1 MSSCYSF
8 KVRAVWGLLCRGHLN
23 FYDVV
28 LHWIFRL
35 PRPVVFVNC
44 FFIVCVYCN
53 SFTDDRFVMKQMS
66 KQELQCFLEFA
77 PHYFRY
83 VNKALDEQVCV
94 HVTGCH
100 YKCQAHT
107 WNTYPLTPQPI
118 RFNLQPFAPK
128 VSLRR
133 KEKSSSLLSNFL
145 EVMGSFLEKRHGLIP
160 NLMEM
165 LLKNLFANIWTLP
178 FNFFIRTRRE
188 GMNRIKYE
196 GSQHQRRGC
205 VQWGIQGRGP
215 GGLPPPY
222 FLTTLRPEGLKK
234 FFFLRPGPPL
244 FISGSGW
251 PGYPVIW
258 RCGSP
263 KDGDLYKGGSRGG
276 ARGVVPPYFL
286 TRVRPEGRKKFL
298 FLRPGPSL
306 FTSGS
311 EWPGCPVIWR
321 CGSATGVGVIKPL
334 SKRSSWDV
342 LVPKSVM
349 FRVCKTKP
357 FSPA

>member
-1 MSSCYSF
+1 M
-8 KVRAVWGLLCRGHLN
+8 RRGHLN

-28 LHWIFRL
+28 LHWMFRL

-83 VNKALDEQVCV
+83 VNKALDEQVCD

-100 YKCQAHT
+100 YKCQPHT
-107 WNTYPLTPQPI
+107 WNTYPLTPLPI

-178 FNFFIRTRRE
+178 FTFFTRTRRE
-188 GMNRIKYE
+188 GINRIKYE
-196 GSQHQRRGC
+196 GSQHQRRDVYSGGSRGGARGGC
-205 VQWGIQGRGP
+205 P
-215 GGLPPPY
+215 TY
-222 FLTTLRPEGLKK
+222 FLTTLRPEGWKK
-234 FFFLRPGPPL
+234 FFFLRPPPPPL
-244 FISGSGW
+244 YLRVWMTGLPRYLKVWIHW
-251 PGYPVIW
+251 CRDYQT
-258 RCGSP
+258 
-263 KDGDLYKGGSRGG
+263 
-276 ARGVVPPYFL
+276 VVP
-286 TRVRPEGRKKFL
+286 KKI
-298 FLRPGPSL
+298 LRRLS
-306 FTSGS
+306 TK
-311 EWPGCPVIWR
+311 
-321 CGSATGVGVIKPL
+321 VG
-334 SKRSSWDV
+334 DV
-342 LVPKSVM
+342 QG
-349 FRVCKTKP
+349 F
-357 FSPA
+357 

>member
-1 MSSCYSF
+1 M
-8 KVRAVWGLLCRGHLN
+8 CRGYLN

-28 LHWIFRL
+28 LHWMFRL
-35 PRPVVFVNC
+35 PRPVVFINC

-53 SFTDDRFVMKQMS
+53 SFPDDRFVMKQMS

-83 VNKALDEQVCV
+83 VNKALDEQVCD

-128 VSLRR
+128 FSLRR
-133 KEKSSSLLSNFL
+133 KEKSLSLLLSFL

-178 FNFFIRTRRE
+178 FNFFTRTRRE

-196 GSQHQRRGC
+196 GSQHQRRDVYSGGSRGGARGGC
-205 VQWGIQGRGP
+205 
-215 GGLPPPY
+215 PPY
-222 FLTTLRPEGLKK
+222 FLTTRTEARRVEKV
-234 FFFLRPGPPL
+234 FFLRPGPPL

-251 PGYPVIW
+251 PGLPRYLKVWIVHW
-258 RCGSP
+258 C
-263 KDGDLYKGGSRGG
+263 RGYQT
-276 ARGVVPPYFL
+276 VVPKTFL
-286 TRVRPEGRKKFL
+286 
-298 FLRPGPSL
+298 
-306 FTSGS
+306 
-311 EWPGCPVIWR
+311 WR
-321 CGSATGVGVIKPL
+321 LGTKVG
-334 SKRSSWDV
+334 DV
-342 LVPKSVM
+342 WG
-349 FRVCKTKP
+349 F
-357 FSPA
+357 

>member
-8 KVRAVWGLLCRGHLN
+8 KVRAVWGLMRRGHLN

-28 LHWIFRL
+28 LHWMFRL

-83 VNKALDEQVCV
+83 VNKALDEQVCD

-100 YKCQAHT
+100 YKWQDHT
-107 WNTYPLTPQPI
+107 WNTYSLTPQPI

-133 KEKSSSLLSNFL
+133 KEKSLSLLSNFL

-165 LLKNLFANIWTLP
+165 LLKNFMQTFEL
-178 FNFFIRTRRE
+178 
-188 GMNRIKYE
+188 Y
-196 GSQHQRRGC
+196 H
-205 VQWGIQGRGP
+205 
-215 GGLPPPY
+215 
-222 FLTTLRPEGLKK
+222 LTFYKK
-234 FFFLRPGPPL
+234 
-244 FISGSGW
+244 
-251 PGYPVIW
+251 
-258 RCGSP
+258 
-263 KDGDLYKGGSRGG
+263 
-276 ARGVVPPYFL
+276 
-286 TRVRPEGRKKFL
+286 
-298 FLRPGPSL
+298 
-306 FTSGS
+306 
-311 EWPGCPVIWR
+311 
-321 CGSATGVGVIKPL
+321 
-334 SKRSSWDV
+334 
-342 LVPKSVM
+342 
-349 FRVCKTKP
+349 
-357 FSPA
+357 

>member
-83 VNKALDEQVCV
+83 VNKALDEQVCD

-133 KEKSSSLLSNFL
+133 KEKSKSPVKFFRGHGEFSGKATCPHAQSNGN
-145 EVMGSFLEKRHGLIP
+145 VAQKC
-160 NLMEM
+160 
-165 LLKNLFANIWTLP
+165 FANIWTLP
-178 FNFFIRTRRE
+178 FNFFTRTRRE
-188 GMNRIKYE
+188 GVNRIKYE
-196 GSQHQRRGC
+196 GSQHQRRDVYSG
-205 VQWGIQGRGP
+205 GSRGRDP
-215 GGLPPPY
+215 GGAAPPY
-222 FLTTLRPEGLKK
+222 FLATLRPEGWKK
-234 FFFLRPGPPL
+234 FFFFQTGSPL
-244 FISGSGW
+244 FTPGSGW
-251 PGYPVIW
+251 PGYTVIW
-258 RCGSP
+258 R
-263 KDGDLYKGGSRGG
+263 SRSST
-276 ARGVVPPYFL
+276 V
-286 TRVRPEGRKKFL
+286 
-298 FLRPGPSL
+298 
-306 FTSGS
+306 
-311 EWPGCPVIWR
+311 
-321 CGSATGVGVIKPL
+321 VGVIKPL
-334 SKRSSWDV
+334 SQRSSWDV

-349 FRVCKTKP
+349 FRVFKNKP
-357 FSPA
+357 LSPA

>member
-8 KVRAVWGLLCRGHLN
+8 KVQAVWGLMRRGHWN

-83 VNKALDEQVCV
+83 VNKALDEQVCD

-128 VSLRR
+128 FSLRR
-133 KEKSSSLLSNFL
+133 KEKSFKSPVKFVRGHGEFCGKATWPHAQSNGNVTQKF
-145 EVMGSFLEKRHGLIP
+145 
-160 NLMEM
+160 
-165 LLKNLFANIWTLP
+165 FANMCTVGDP
-178 FNFFIRTRRE
+178 
-188 GMNRIKYE
+188 GK
-196 GSQHQRRGC
+196 
-205 VQWGIQGRGP
+205 GP
-215 GGLPPPY
+215 GGPPPY
-222 FLTTLRPEGLKK
+222 FLTKLRPEGRKK
-234 FFFLRPGPPL
+234 VFWRPPPPP

-251 PGYPVIW
+251 PGYTVVPKTFVRLISTKVGDVHHCPRRRGLPKRLLYLRIIDVENKW
-258 RCGSP
+258 LLTFCYNVLICRLFLVLSLATDIVSKDLGYLQNRFQEPTVEPETRCAGHGELVLWSQNWQG
-263 KDGDLYKGGSRGG
+263 KLLGVLRRTKGGF
-276 ARGVVPPYFL
+276 V
-286 TRVRPEGRKKFL
+286 
-298 FLRPGPSL
+298 
-306 FTSGS
+306 
-311 EWPGCPVIWR
+311 
-321 CGSATGVGVIKPL
+321 
-334 SKRSSWDV
+334 
-342 LVPKSVM
+342 
-349 FRVCKTKP
+349 
-357 FSPA
+357 

>member
-1 MSSCYSF
+1 MWFCTEC
-8 KVRAVWGLLCRGHLN
+8 WGCQDLLFL
-23 FYDVV
+23 
-28 LHWIFRL
+28 
-35 PRPVVFVNC
+35 VNC

-83 VNKALDEQVCV
+83 VNKALDEQVCD
-94 HVTGCH
+94 HVTGYY

-178 FNFFIRTRRE
+178 FNFFTRTRRE

-196 GSQHQRRGC
+196 GSQHQRRD
-205 VQWGIQGRGP
+205 VYSR
-215 GGLPPPY
+215 
-222 FLTTLRPEGLKK
+222 
-234 FFFLRPGPPL
+234 
-244 FISGSGW
+244 
-251 PGYPVIW
+251 
-258 RCGSP
+258 
-263 KDGDLYKGGSRGG
+263 GSRGG
-276 ARGVVPPYFL
+276 ARG
-286 TRVRPEGRKKFL
+286 
-298 FLRPGPSL
+298 
-306 FTSGS
+306 
-311 EWPGCPVIWR
+311 GCPLIFWPNWGPKGGKSFFFWDRAPPLYLRVWM
-321 CGSATGVGVIKPL
+321 TGLPRYLKVWIRHWCRGYQTIV
-334 SKRSSWDV
+334 
-342 LVPKSVM
+342 
-349 FRVCKTKP
+349 
-357 FSPA
+357 

>member
-1 MSSCYSF
+1 M
-8 KVRAVWGLLCRGHLN
+8 CRGHLN

-28 LHWIFRL
+28 LHWMFRL

-83 VNKALDEQVCV
+83 VNKALDEQVCD

-215 GGLPPPY
+215 GGC
-222 FLTTLRPEGLKK
+222 
-234 FFFLRPGPPL
+234 PPL
-244 FISGSGW
+244 FFDHTKARRVEKVFFFWDRVPPFLSQGLDDRATPLSEGVDPPKTGICTRGD
-251 PGYPVIW
+251 PGEGPGGLSPLLFNQSEARRAEKVSFFET
-258 RCGSP
+258 GSP
-263 KDGDLYKGGSRGG
+263 PLYLRVWMTGLPRYLKVWIRHWCRGYQT
-276 ARGVVPPYFL
+276 VV
-286 TRVRPEGRKKFL
+286 TKT
-298 FLRPGPSL
+298 FLRRLS
-306 FTSGS
+306 TK
-311 EWPGCPVIWR
+311 
-321 CGSATGVGVIKPL
+321 VG
-334 SKRSSWDV
+334 DV
-342 LVPKSVM
+342 QGL
-349 FRVCKTKP
+349 
-357 FSPA
+357 

>member
-1 MSSCYSF
+1 M
-8 KVRAVWGLLCRGHLN
+8 
-23 FYDVV
+23 
-28 LHWIFRL
+28 FRL

-215 GGLPPPY
+215 GGRPHPY
-222 FLTTLRPEGLKK
+222 FLTKLRPEGWKK
-234 FFFLRPGPPL
+234 FFFETGSPL

-258 RCGSP
+258 R
-263 KDGDLYKGGSRGG
+263 
-276 ARGVVPPYFL
+276 
-286 TRVRPEGRKKFL
+286 
-298 FLRPGPSL
+298 
-306 FTSGS
+306 SGS
-311 EWPGCPVIWR
+311 
-321 CGSATGVGVIKPL
+321 STGVGVIKPL
-334 SKRSSWDV
+334 SQRRSWDV

-349 FRVCKTKP
+349 FRVFKNKPMSTASRASKTITVLSYP
-357 FSPA
+357 LL

>member
-8 KVRAVWGLLCRGHLN
+8 KVQAVWGLMCRGHLN

-83 VNKALDEQVCV
+83 VNKALDEQVCD

-133 KEKSSSLLSNFL
+133 KEKSSILLSNFL

-205 VQWGIQGRGP
+205 VQGGIQGRGP
-215 GGLPPPY
+215 GGLPPLI
-222 FLTTLRPEGLKK
+222 F
-234 FFFLRPGPPL
+234 
-244 FISGSGW
+244 W
-251 PGYPVIW
+251 PH
-258 RCGSP
+258 
-263 KDGDLYKGGSRGG
+263 
-276 ARGVVPPYFL
+276 
-286 TRVRPEGRKKFL
+286 
-298 FLRPGPSL
+298 
-306 FTSGS
+306 
-311 EWPGCPVIWR
+311 
-321 CGSATGVGVIKPL
+321 
-334 SKRSSWDV
+334 
-342 LVPKSVM
+342 
-349 FRVCKTKP
+349 
-357 FSPA
+357 

>member
-1 MSSCYSF
+1 MTVLLWSRCRNRSYSVSWSLLLITSAMSI
-8 KVRAVWGLLCRGHLN
+8 K
-23 FYDVV
+23 
-28 LHWIFRL
+28 RL
-35 PRPVVFVNC
+35 
-44 FFIVCVYCN
+44 
-53 SFTDDRFVMKQMS
+53 MS
-66 KQELQCFLEFA
+66 RC
-77 PHYFRY
+77 
-83 VNKALDEQVCV
+83 D

-118 RFNLQPFAPK
+118 RFNLQPFALK

-215 GGLPPPY
+215 GGLPPLI
-222 FLTTLRPEGLKK
+222 F
-234 FFFLRPGPPL
+234 
-244 FISGSGW
+244 W
-251 PGYPVIW
+251 PH
-258 RCGSP
+258 
-263 KDGDLYKGGSRGG
+263 
-276 ARGVVPPYFL
+276 
-286 TRVRPEGRKKFL
+286 
-298 FLRPGPSL
+298 
-306 FTSGS
+306 
-311 EWPGCPVIWR
+311 
-321 CGSATGVGVIKPL
+321 
-334 SKRSSWDV
+334 
-342 LVPKSVM
+342 
-349 FRVCKTKP
+349 
-357 FSPA
+357 

>member
-1 MSSCYSF
+1 M
-8 KVRAVWGLLCRGHLN
+8 CRRHWN

-28 LHWIFRL
+28 LHWMFRL

-83 VNKALDEQVCV
+83 VNKALDEQVCD

-178 FNFFIRTRRE
+178 FNFFIRTRME

-222 FLTTLRPEGLKK
+222 FLTTLRPEGWKK
-234 FFFLRPGPPL
+234 FFF
-244 FISGSGW
+244 FET
-251 PGYPVIW
+251 
-258 RCGSP
+258 GSP
-263 KDGDLYKGGSRGG
+263 PFYLRVWMTGLPRYLKVWIPQRRGFVQGGIQGRGLG
-276 ARGVVPPYFL
+276 GCPPYFL

-298 FLRPGPSL
+298 FLRPGPPL
-306 FTSGS
+306 FISGS
-311 EWPGCPVIWR
+311 EWPGYPVIWR
-321 CGSATGVGVIKPL
+321 SGSSTGVGVIKPL
-334 SKRSSWDV
+334 SQRSSCDV

-349 FRVCKTKP
+349 FRVFKNKP
-357 FSPA
+357 LSPA